1 MSHAPMPS
9 MPQAIQLSAYNL
21 GREYGNPQRLLV
33 KAQGGR
39 IAGRT
44 ATHFVCLL
52 DVSGSMEADG
62 RLRNCIDSLKYIA
75 RFLTAEDYFSL
86 ITFSDTAEIKCNLI
100 RMDAAG
106 QASVLHA
113 LNQCR
118 TLGSTNMSAALE
130 RLTGILRAGADLVG
144 APKQGVLLL
153 TDGYVN
159 MGLTDEAGLTGMVSG
174 FMTEFPRATLTAVG
188 YGTEHNRTLLDA
200 MTTRAAGT
208 YNIVRNREDVASVF
222 GAVMGSLV
230 SCVGLNLRVLAPR
243 GTTIREDRHM
253 EDSGDALSAIAL
265 GDVYA
270 ETTTSLC
277 LTLPAGLLELTHIR
291 MQVYDVSTS
300 SAFEAPIEIQRATV
314 EIEREAGVYM
324 LRQDIAGLL
333 RMVASTGPTDVASH
347 LQKARLYDTDVD
359 RMIELVGDDVANA
372 AILRILKEEIQEAV
386 TTLEHI
392 RDLPACQAAADIT
405 VMAQHARYLSQ
416 GSGTRATSGGVNLS
430 QAVTQDPFMSPLS
443 RQVSGGAAAT
453 VSARSEEATDPTF
466 DTAHLAPVPRLGE
479 PLSLHGAVPL
489 LRTPSRQVAGGLV
502 APPLL
507 PPRPHVGLRRSVT
520 IGCAPPSPIPEADED
535 RFGSFLPA
543 NPSSMSD
550 AIMSQEAFMNLLTSG
565 GATVPPPTLSSRQ
578 ITGAGGGFGS
588 AYPLPPSI
596 APPNNLPHHT

>member
-1 MSHAPMPS
+1 MSIATMPMPS
-9 MPQAIQLSAYNL
+9 TPTSSPQAIQLSAYNL
-21 GREYGNPQRLLV
+21 GREYGTPQRLLV

-39 IAGRT
+39 IEGRT
-44 ATHFVCLL
+44 PTHFVCLL
-52 DVSGSMEADG
+52 DVSGSMDSDG

-106 QASVLHA
+106 QESVLHT

-130 RLTGILRAGADLVG
+130 RLTGVLRAGSDLAG

-159 MGLTDEAGLTGMVSG
+159 MGLTNQDGLTGMVSG

-188 YGTEHNRTLLDA
+188 YGTEHNRDLLDA

-243 GTTIREDRHM
+243 GTTIREDRHV
-253 EDSGDALSAIAL
+253 EDSGDVLSAIVL

-277 LTLPAGLLELTHIR
+277 MTMPDGLMELTHIR

-324 LRQDIAGLL
+324 LRQDVAGLL
-333 RMVASTGPTDVASH
+333 RMVAGPGDIASH
-347 LQKARLYDTDVD
+347 IQKARLYDADVD
-359 RMIELVGDDVANA
+359 RMIGLVGDGSANA
-372 AILRILKEEIQEAV
+372 AILRVLKEEIREAIA
-386 TTLEHI
+386 TLERI
-392 RDLPACQAAADIT
+392 RDRPAYETAADIT

-416 GSGTRATSGGVNLS
+416 GSGTRATSGGITLS
-430 QAVTQDPFMSPLS
+430 DAVTQDPFMSPLS

-453 VSARSEEATDPTF
+453 VSARSEEAMDPTF
-466 DTAHLAPVPRLGE
+466 DAAHLAP
-479 PLSLHGAVPL
+479 VPL
-489 LRTPSRQVAGGLV
+489 LRTPSRQVAGGLA

-507 PPRPHVGLRRSVT
+507 PPRPRVGLHRSVA
-520 IGCAPPSPIPEADED
+520 ISGALPSPIPEADED
-535 RFGSFLPA
+535 GFGSFLPA
-543 NPSSMSD
+543 NPSSMSE
-550 AIMSQEAFMNLLTSG
+550 AIMSQEAFMNRITSG
-565 GATVPPPTLSSRQ
+565 GVAMPPPPALSSRQ
-578 ITGAGGGFGS
+578 ITGAGFGFGS

-596 APPNNLPHHT
+596 APPNNFPSHT